1 LGARLA
7 FEKARPM
14 TLNGQT
20 LYLAL
25 VVVSFTI
32 LIVVTL
38 GVSIWSNRK
47 P

>member
-1 LGARLA
+1 
-7 FEKARPM
+7 M
-14 TLNGQT
+14 IINGQT

>member
-1 LGARLA
+1 
-7 FEKARPM
+7 M